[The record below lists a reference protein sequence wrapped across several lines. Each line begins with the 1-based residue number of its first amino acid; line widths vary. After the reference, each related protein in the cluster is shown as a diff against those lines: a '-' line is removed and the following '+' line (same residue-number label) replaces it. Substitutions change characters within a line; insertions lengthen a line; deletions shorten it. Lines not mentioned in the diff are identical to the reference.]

1 MIIGEREGVW
11 KVPKYECRIF
21 EQPIRDHPHTF
32 VTILPVTRN
41 GHKLGQVLI
50 SYVLFIKLFKMG
62 NASGDTKFW
71 FSGCLQV
78 P

>member
-21 EQPIRDHPHTF
+21 KQPTRDHPLTF

-41 GHKLGQVLI
+41 SHKLGQVLI
-50 SYVLFIKLFKMG
+50 SYVLFKMLFTMR
-62 NASGDTKFW
+62 NASGDSKFW

>member
-1 MIIGEREGVW
+1 MIIGKREGVW
-11 KVPKYECRIF
+11 KVPKYERRIF
-21 EQPIRDHPHTF
+21 EQPIKDHPHTF
-32 VTILPVTRN
+32 VVILPITRN

-50 SYVLFIKLFKMG
+50 SYVLFKMR
-62 NASGDTKFW
+62 NASGDSKFW